1 MSQTVLITLT
11 TAGPNTGPF
20 DVYAEDSIGN
30 TTLIANNVPK
40 ASLLSGYTAV
50 VPDNTFSVIVTS
62 DNQFC
67 TNSVELILPLTTTTT
82 TTLPPTT
89 TTTTTSTTSTTT
101 STSTTTTT
109 TIAPEE
115 FIIKATDIET
125 FSFSYFETSV
135 DVQIDF
141 GPTTVT
147 YLAGTY
153 EWTGVPITNDYLTP
167 YTGDIVIRSTD
178 LSGIIRMEIIANDS
192 NDYILPLSI
201 GTAIA
206 PSGFTAYIEG
216 SELAKLDGL
225 NRLSLLNTAVSISG
239 ATTSQFASTLD
250 FINILYADV
259 SGNISALPPTGTT
272 VSLSNFNTVNGDIAG
287 LPSTY
292 SVVSFAGLNAVS
304 GDIGDISSSVTSF
317 TVLGLN
323 ALTGDLA
330 GIPGSFSTTGTSP
343 LLTFNVQGENTI
355 FGDINELPIPNM
367 TIVSITGEDGPAEGN
382 EVSGSINDRIWNT
395 GLLVLQLRG
404 RTTVSGDINAFNACT
419 LLQRLVIRGESSD
432 PFTGTTV
439 TGVLSDLPTTTT
451 LTEINFG
458 GKNTVFGSL
467 ADISGYTNL
476 QFLLLDGNTTLG
488 EGNSVTGDIRDIP
501 AATSYISLTGRNTID
516 AYSSSKTWASTMYQF
531 IHLPLDYTT
540 TNRLPTADID
550 RLIIDLDVPTWSLYF
565 GTSGIIVSAGDRTLT
580 PSASLTAYN
589 NLTAELAAL
598 TPPGNITIY

>member
-1 MSQTVLITLT
+1 M
-11 TAGPNTGPF
+11 
-20 DVYAEDSIGN
+20 
-30 TTLIANNVPK
+30 
-40 ASLLSGYTAV
+40 
-50 VPDNTFSVIVTS
+50 
-62 DNQFC
+62 
-67 TNSVELILPLTTTTT
+67 
-82 TTLPPTT
+82 
-89 TTTTTSTTSTTT
+89 
-101 STSTTTTT
+101 
-109 TIAPEE
+109 
-115 FIIKATDIET
+115 
-125 FSFSYFETSV
+125 
-135 DVQIDF
+135 
-141 GPTTVT
+141 
-147 YLAGTY
+147 
-153 EWTGVPITNDYLTP
+153 
-167 YTGDIVIRSTD
+167 
-178 LSGIIRMEIIANDS
+178 
-192 NDYILPLSI
+192 
-201 GTAIA
+201 
-206 PSGFTAYIEG
+206 
-216 SELAKLDGL
+216 
-225 NRLSLLNTAVSISG
+225 
-239 ATTSQFASTLD
+239 
-250 FINILYADV
+250 
-259 SGNISALPPTGTT
+259 
-272 VSLSNFNTVNGDIAG
+272 
-287 LPSTY
+287 
-292 SVVSFAGLNAVS
+292 
-304 GDIGDISSSVTSF
+304 TSF

-330 GIPGSFSTTGTSP
+330 GIPGSFSTTGTSS

-382 EVSGSINDRIWNT
+382 DVSGSINDRTWNT

-404 RTTVSGDINAFNACT
+404 RTTVSGNIDAFTACT

-488 EGNSVTGDIRDIP
+488 EGNSVTGDIKDIP
-501 AATSYISLTGRNTID
+501 AATSYVSLTGRNTID
-516 AYSSSKTWASTMYQF
+516 AYSSSKTWANPMYQL

-540 TNRLPTADID
+540 TNRLPIADMN
-550 RLIIDLDVPTWSLYF
+550 RLLVDLDVPTWSKYF